1 MPRVFVHALA
11 FSSTPSHAD
20 AAEFSSTPSH
30 AALLQRHGAA
40 APHRAVMGIKRR
52 PVERPV
58 EHACAE
64 APRAPRNRRR
74 LSACVAPVACSPPN
88 RRIPGRLLRG
98 RRHSTRHVTG
108 RHLHE
113 RRHRDISA
121 GEVTSSASC
130 WSRRLSA
137 RARLRHHP
145 WASAGVAEAFHHHPP
160 AGMEFVSQIF
170 PLDWLRTNRPYLSA
184 RKNLGNIFC
193 GHPVIYWY

>member
-1 MPRVFVHALA
+1 MFVGCRGQQGDDSPRSRGGIRENLLTASIRCWHAPMQLSGLPRVFVHALA
-11 FSSTPSHAD
+11 FSSTPSHAN

-64 APRAPRNRRR
+64 APHAPRNRRR
-74 LSACVAPVACSPPN
+74 LSACLAPVACSPPN

-121 GEVTSSASC
+121 GEVTSSAS
-130 WSRRLSA
+130 
-137 RARLRHHP
+137 RHG
-145 WASAGVAEAFHHHPP
+145 A
-160 AGMEFVSQIF
+160 
-170 PLDWLRTNRPYLSA
+170 
-184 RKNLGNIFC
+184 
-193 GHPVIYWY
+193 